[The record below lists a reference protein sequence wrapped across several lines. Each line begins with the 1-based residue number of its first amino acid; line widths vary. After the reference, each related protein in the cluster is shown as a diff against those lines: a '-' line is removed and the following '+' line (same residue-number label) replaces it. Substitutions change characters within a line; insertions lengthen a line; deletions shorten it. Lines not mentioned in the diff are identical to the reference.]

1 VKTNLNAG
9 RILLGSVLAALSAA
23 AAWPD
28 APAVELTQAN
38 AALQTGEADKAL
50 ALLQPLTQADSG
62 QIGARNQAEAHNLE
76 CRVRYILEQWDR
88 AASECE
94 KAVNLDR
101 ENAEYHMWLGRALGE
116 KAGRASF
123 LSAYSLGKRVRAEF
137 EESVRLNPRS
147 AESLQD
153 LGEFYYSAPS
163 VVGGGSDKAEKVAT
177 QLDRIEPARA
187 HELRGHIAEE
197 HKDFGTAER
206 EFKQAVAVAA
216 HPAFQ
221 WGALA
226 SFYRRRARWMDMESA
241 VQSCMTAAEHDKH
254 AAVALY
260 DAASVLIRT
269 NRNPLLAAKM
279 MESYLAGSLKTEEAP
294 AFVAHV
300 RLGRLKEQMGD
311 TEGAKR
317 ERALALALAH
327 DYKPAQEMKH

>member
-1 VKTNLNAG
+1 MTAFAV
-9 RILLGSVLAALSAA
+9 VAATAET
-23 AAWPD
+23 
-28 APAVELTQAN
+28 PAVVLTQAN

-50 ALLQPLTQADSG
+50 ELLRPFTESNSG
-62 QIGARNQAEAHNLE
+62 QYGSRNQAEAHNLE

-94 KAVNLDR
+94 KAVDLDR

-123 LSAYSLGKRVRAEF
+123 LSAYSLGKRVRDEF

-147 AESLQD
+147 AEALGD

-163 VVGGGSDKAEKVAT
+163 VVGGGTDKAEKLAG
-177 QLDRIEPARA
+177 QLDKIDPARA
-187 HELRGHIAEE
+187 HEMRGHIAEA
-197 HKDFGTAER
+197 HKDFGSAER
-206 EFKQAVAVAA
+206 EYKQAIAVAA

-221 WGALA
+221 WGVLA
-226 SFYRRRARWMDMESA
+226 SFYRRRERWTEMESA
-241 VQSCMTAAEHDKH
+241 LQSAMNTAEHDKH
-254 AAVALY
+254 AGVALY

-269 NRNPLLAAKM
+269 NRNPELATRM
-279 MESYLAGSLKTEEAP
+279 LERYLAGSQKTEEAP

-311 TEGAKR
+311 IEGAKR
-317 ERALALALAH
+317 ERGLALSLAH

>member
-1 VKTNLNAG
+1 VKTKLNAG
-9 RILLGSVLAALSAA
+9 RILLGSVLAAFSAA
-23 AAWPD
+23 VAWSD
-28 APAVELTQAN
+28 APAVVLTQAN
-38 AALQTGEADKAL
+38 AALQAGEADRAL
-50 ALLQPLTQADSG
+50 VLLHPLTQSNSNE
-62 QIGARNQAEAHNLE
+62 IGIRNQAQAHNLE

-94 KAVNLDR
+94 KAVDLDR
-101 ENAEYHMWLGRALGE
+101 ENAEYHLWLGRALGE

-123 LSAYSLGKRVRAEF
+123 LSAYSLGKRVRDEF

-147 AESLQD
+147 AESLGD

-163 VVGGGSDKAEKVAT
+163 VVGGGTDKAEKVVA

-187 HELRGHIAEE
+187 HEMRGHIAEE
-197 HKDFGTAER
+197 HKDYGSAER
-206 EFKQAVAVAA
+206 EYKQAVAVAA

-221 WGALA
+221 WGTLA
-226 SFYRRRARWMDMESA
+226 SFYRRRERWMDMESA
-241 VQSCMTAAEHDKH
+241 AQSCMIAAEHDKH

-269 NRNPLLAAKM
+269 NRNPVLAAKM
-279 MESYLAGSLKTEEAP
+279 MESYLAASQKTEEAP

-311 TEGAKR
+311 IEGAKR
-317 ERALALALAH
+317 ERASALALAH